1 MSMGVYKVTKEKR
14 KFKLMRKNPFQVST
28 CLWMSHTLCQ
38 NDSCLLFLGWNNF
51 ETPIFNIPIIIP
63 WIDANQKLRLQNLFP
78 FSQFLKRIS
87 YFKISFITNLRKS
100 FCILKLSAKVRRLLG
115 KIVMQFLNKSIMIV
129 LSVNYAKS

>member
-1 MSMGVYKVTKEKR
+1 MIRFPLK
-14 KFKLMRKNPFQVST
+14 KFLDPKNYCF
-28 CLWMSHTLCQ
+28 C
-38 NDSCLLFLGWNNF
+38 
-51 ETPIFNIPIIIP
+51 NIPIIIP
-63 WIDANQKLRLQNLFP
+63 WIDDNQKLRLQNLFP

-100 FCILKLSAKVRRLLG
+100 FCILKVSAKVRRLLG